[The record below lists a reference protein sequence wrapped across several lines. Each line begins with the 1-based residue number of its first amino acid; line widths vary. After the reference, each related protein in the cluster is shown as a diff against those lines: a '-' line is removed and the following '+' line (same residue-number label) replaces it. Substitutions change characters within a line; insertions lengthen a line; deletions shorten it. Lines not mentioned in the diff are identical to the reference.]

1 MIPIGES
8 QEIQRYDRSPRTAP
22 ATLVGSAPVIVRPIV
37 GTTQPPAIS
46 SPAAAAGQPLSRQE
60 INDRYVRRVTASIA
74 DRESEPAARVFKN
87 IRLEMFKT
95 VSAADLLDIMNRG
108 YSRALDVTCTHC
120 HVDDDF
126 SSDRQR
132 TKRAAREMATM
143 HRDINQQLARME
155 HLESAPEERFINCGT
170 CHRGALHLQKPPR

>member
-1 MIPIGES
+1 LGKLRKSNAVIV
-8 QEIQRYDRSPRTAP
+8 RRVLLA

-46 SPAAAAGQPLSRQE
+46 SPASAAGQPLSRQE
-60 INDRYVRRVTASIA
+60 INDRYVQRVTASIA
-74 DRESEPAARVFKN
+74 GRESEPAERVFKN

-95 VSAADLLDIMNRG
+95 IPAADLLDIMNSG

-126 SSDRQR
+126 SSDRKR

-170 CHRGALHLQKPPR
+170 CHRGALHPQKPPR